1 MVLKLHFPRFQ
12 NDTIL
17 MFSSLL
23 PLLRR
28 VPVAPVLRFLSGQ
41 PPFEGDENT
50 KIKLSLGTIMKV
62 KGMISTPIAELE
74 QVTKVG
80 LQYKFWDAMT
90 KFQLLKATIIS
101 KITGQTLM

>member
-1 MVLKLHFPRFQ
+1 
-12 NDTIL
+12 

-80 LQYKFWDAMT
+80 LEYKFWDLMT